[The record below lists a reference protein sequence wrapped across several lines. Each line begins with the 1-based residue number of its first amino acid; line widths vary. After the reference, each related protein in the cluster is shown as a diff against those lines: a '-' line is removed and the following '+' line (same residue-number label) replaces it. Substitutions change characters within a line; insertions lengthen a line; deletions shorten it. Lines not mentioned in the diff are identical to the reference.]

1 MKKLLLAAAVA
12 TLSVNAVQAAPT
24 LYGKLNVSINQVDNK
39 ISMVK
44 VTLPKLTQTLLV
56 LG

>member
-39 ISMVK
+39 NFDGKSD
-44 VTLPKLTQTLLV
+44 
-56 LG
+56 

>member
-24 LYGKLNVSINQVDNK
+24 LYGKQTFPL
-39 ISMVK
+39 
-44 VTLPKLTQTLLV
+44 TKLTTKFRW
-56 LG
+56 

>member
-24 LYGKLNVSINQVDNK
+24 LYGKL
-39 ISMVK
+39 
-44 VTLPKLTQTLLV
+44 
-56 LG
+56 